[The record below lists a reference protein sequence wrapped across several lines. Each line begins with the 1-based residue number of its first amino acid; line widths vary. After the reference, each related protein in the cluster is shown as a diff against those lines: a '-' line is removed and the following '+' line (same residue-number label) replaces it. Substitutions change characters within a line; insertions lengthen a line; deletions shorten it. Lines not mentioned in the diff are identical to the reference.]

1 MFNNDILRIL
11 IYLVLFTDHILKD
24 WNVKKKKKKRETR
37 WKSNNNEEEITT
49 IQVASLTLG

>member
-24 WNVKKKKKKRETR
+24 WNVKKKKKTEIR
-37 WKSNNNEEEITT
+37 WKSNNNEEEIIT